1 MSRLRLAAF
10 VVLGL
15 AVASVAEAGVRARLS
30 VRPDTL
36 EHCDRARLGFALW
49 NDGPDTLRV
58 RVHLT
63 LLHDDSVVVR
73 DVALRTRLGPREVR
87 GRDGE
92 FTVPPRLPSG
102 RWTVRLAAVASD
114 SSRDTADASFTVLD
128 GGCSRGESDDLASA
142 TMLAEVVTAVGL
154 DVATPA
160 ARHTMGA
167 VKRRWD
173 GSPGK

>member
-1 MSRLRLAAF
+1 MSRLRLSIL

-15 AVASVAEAGVRARLS
+15 AVASTSAASVRARLA

-36 EHCDRARLGFALW
+36 EHCDRGRLAFALW

-63 LLHDDSVVVR
+63 LVHDDSVVVR
-73 DVALRTRLGPREVR
+73 DVALRTRLTPREVR
-87 GRDGE
+87 GREGD

-102 RWTVRLAAVASD
+102 TWTIRIAAVASD

-128 GGCSRGESDDLASA
+128 GGCSTGEPDDTAAA
-142 TMLAEVVTAVGL
+142 TMLAEVVATVGL
-154 DVATPA
+154 DQSTPA
-160 ARHTMGA
+160 ARQTMGA